1 MITIKKH
8 KNFSNWFQ
16 VFSFGKMVDE
26 FTKRADA
33 VDLARS
39 IASNQEQE
47 YINVLGK
54 AIKVNR

>member
-39 IASNQEQE
+39 IAKEKELTEIIVMNR
-47 YINVLGK
+47 NVEV
-54 AIKVNR
+54 A